1 MNGLPHASQLQL
13 AQVQRL
19 WRKWRRIHAA
29 RTPSERRILIVGAVA
44 VTWFIMDSVLLTPSL
59 DRYQIASNRHRKAST
74 ELTQKQE
81 QQRRYNSDMIAIT
94 AQLKG
99 EVDRLRNE
107 VAQQKKELDT
117 FQEGLV
123 PAREMREFLQGV
135 VSSQPDVQVLSMKTL
150 SQEDVRKASP
160 GIKEMPGLY
169 RHGVELKLQGR
180 FQSLYQWLSIME
192 NWPRKVM
199 WSGMKLEL
207 DDRQQLL
214 LTVTLFTLSPDVDP
228 LEIAAP

>member
-1 MNGLPHASQLQL
+1 VTKLSPTSLQL
-13 AQVQRL
+13 AQVQRV

-29 RTPSERRILIVGAVA
+29 RAPSERRILLLGAVA
-44 VTWFIMDSVLLTPSL
+44 VTWFLMDTVLLTPAL
-59 DRYQIASNRHRKAST
+59 DRFKIASNRYSKANS
-74 ELTQKQE
+74 ELRQKQD

-99 EVDRLRNE
+99 EVDRLRGE
-107 VAQQKKELDT
+107 VAQQKKDIDA
-117 FQEGLV
+117 FQSGLV
-123 PAREMREFLQGV
+123 PARDMREFLNGV
-135 VSSQPDVQVLSMKTL
+135 LSSQPDLLVLSMKTL
-150 SQEDVRKASP
+150 SQEDVRKAMP
-160 GIKEMPGLY
+160 GVKEMPGLF

-180 FQSLYQWLSIME
+180 FQSLYQWLQTME

-207 DDRQQLL
+207 DDRSQLTM
-214 LTVTLFTLSPDVDP
+214 TVTLFTLSPDVDP